1 MASRTYR
8 AEAIVLKTHD
18 FGEADR
24 ILTLLTRHFGKIRI
38 VAKGIRRPLARLAGH
53 AEPLT
58 HATYQLARGR
68 NLDVLTGAEARAHYP
83 LLRGHLDSIAAGW
96 YVAELA
102 DRFTADHAPA
112 APVFALVETALRQ
125 LDAGFAPALVCR
137 WFDLHLLERSGFRPE
152 VGRCVHCAGA
162 LVEGDNAWSPA
173 AGGALCPECVARAG
187 ASFSLLSLRALK
199 SLRYLAASDFAA
211 AVRLRVDEQLAAEL
225 ERHLRAFVHQVIDRD
240 VVTAR
245 LIDQIA
251 HLPQVQR
258 VPVRA

>member
-24 ILTLLTRHFGKIRI
+24 VLTLLTRHFGKLRV

-58 HATYQLARGR
+58 NATYSLARGR
-68 NLDVLTGAEARAHYP
+68 NLDVLTGAQARAHYP
-83 LLRGHLDSIAAGW
+83 TLREYLPSIAGGW

-112 APVFALVETALRQ
+112 APVFDLVETALRH
-125 LDAGFAPALVCR
+125 LNEGHAPALVCR
-137 WFDLHLLERSGFRPE
+137 WFDLHLLDRSGFRPE
-152 VGRCVHCAGA
+152 LQHCVSCSGD

-173 AGGALCPECVARAG
+173 AGGALCPACVARAG
-187 ASFSLLSLRALK
+187 ASFTPLSLRALK
-199 SLRYLAASDFAA
+199 SLRYLAASDFSG
-211 AVRLRVDEQLAAEL
+211 AVRLRIDEELAGEL
-225 ERHLRAFVHQVIDRD
+225 ERHLRSFVHQVIDRD

-245 LIDQIA
+245 LIEQIK
-251 HLPQVQR
+251 HLPQPALVTG
-258 VPVRA
+258 